1 LAFSVTAEAD
11 PDFGVAFICGSHGF
25 VETAS
30 GLLMQAGFAPQQI
43 RTERFG
49 PTG

>member
-1 LAFSVTAEAD
+1 MPSAFGTA
-11 PDFGVAFICGSHGF
+11 FVCGSNGF

-30 GLLMQAGFAPQQI
+30 RLLVDTGFDPAMV